1 MSYNL
6 TNTQV
11 LVIGGS
17 SGIGLA
23 TAVATAEAGASV
35 TIASRSKVKLDAALG
50 CIRGSG
56 RAVVLDTRDQSALE
70 HFFMVEGP
78 WDHVVVSAAQTP
90 TGPVRTLGLADAHAA
105 MESKFW
111 GAYRV
116 SRAAKIRDGGSLTL
130 ISGFLSV
137 RPSAGAVLQGAINA
151 ALEALAR
158 GLALELAPV
167 RVNAVSPGLIA
178 TPLWSGMAE
187 EERAAMFAGAAASL
201 PARRVGQAEDV
212 ANAVLFLATTPFATG
227 STVRVDGG
235 GAIA

>member
-1 MSYNL
+1 VHSLDN
-6 TNTQV
+6 QRI

-23 TAVATAEAGASV
+23 IAAATADAGASV
-35 TIASRSKVKLDAALG
+35 TIASRNQEKLT
-50 CIRGSG
+50 
-56 RAVVLDTRDQSALE
+56 AVAPKLNGTARTAVLDTGDNEQLE
-70 HFFMVEGP
+70 RFFEKQMT
-78 WDHVVVSAAQTP
+78 WDHVVVSAAQTKV
-90 TGPVRTLGLADAHAA
+90 GSVRSLSLADAKAA

-116 SRAAKIRDGGSLTL
+116 ARVARISDGGSLTL
-130 ISGFLSV
+130 VSGFLSE
-137 RPSAGAVLQGAINA
+137 RPSATAVLQGAINA

-167 RVNAVSPGLIA
+167 RVNAVSPGIIE
-178 TPLWSGMAE
+178 TPIWND
-187 EERAAMFAGAAASL
+187 L
-201 PARRVGQAEDV
+201 PSEKRREVFETTAQQLPVRKIGQPEDI
-212 ANAVLFLATTPFATG
+212 ANAVLFLMTTAYATG